1 MELQNKIL
9 KIRQEK
15 ELTPEQFA
23 NTLNVTKQTV
33 SKWELG
39 KAKPKLKYLKLIT
52 KIYSIN
58 LQNLIE

>member
-1 MELQNKIL
+1 MELKNKIL
-9 KIRQEK
+9 NIRQQR
-15 ELTPEQFA
+15 ELTQKQFA

-52 KIYSIN
+52 KIYCIN